1 MAFHRVCSSLR
12 LHLHPLLV
20 MLVKDCDWE
29 AKFCSGSSST
39 TKWSSKT
46 THIILPSSILSSQ
59 QPCEVFQMTRSQIAF
74 GCIMRHKSYDFAQN
88 KRLLSRCSGAA
99 DISKEAFGKHPPAH

>member
-1 MAFHRVCSSLR
+1 MKWKRSDVSHFGT
-12 LHLHPLLV
+12 PLERR
-20 MLVKDCDWE
+20 DCDWE

-39 TKWSSKT
+39 TK
-46 THIILPSSILSSQ
+46 
-59 QPCEVFQMTRSQIAF
+59 VFQMTRSQIAF

>member
-1 MAFHRVCSSLR
+1 MGAAERKL
-12 LHLHPLLV
+12 
-20 MLVKDCDWE
+20 KDCDWE

-39 TKWSSKT
+39 TK
-46 THIILPSSILSSQ
+46 
-59 QPCEVFQMTRSQIAF
+59 VFQMTRSQIAF